1 MSKVDLA
8 GRTAIVTGAGGGL
21 GRTYAIDLAKHGAK
35 VIVNDLG
42 SSREGD
48 GKDTQPAQKVVEEI
62 IALGGKA
69 VANFDSVVTG
79 ADKIIKTALD
89 NFGTVDILVNNAGFV
104 RDMAFVKINDE
115 AWDSV
120 VDVHLKGAFACIRAA
135 WPVMREKQYGRIVN
149 ISSGSGLFGNFGQA
163 SYAAAKIAVVGLANV
178 LKIEGAK
185 NNIFINVVAPVAG
198 TRLNKEVIPPEI
210 FQKSKPELV
219 AAMVTYLCSEQC
231 KENGSIFN
239 AGVGYF
245 SRSAIMTGS
254 GWYGGSNAT
263 AEDVMQN
270 FDQIK
275 SLEKLKYYNKID
287 EQLMELFKG

>member
-1 MSKVDLA
+1 MSKVDLT
-8 GRTAIVTGAGGGL
+8 GRVAIVTGAGGGL
-21 GRTYAIDLAKHGAK
+21 GRAYAIDLAKHGAK
-35 VIVNDLG
+35 VVVNDLG
-42 SSREGD
+42 SSREGSGQD
-48 GKDTQPAQKVVEEI
+48 AQPAQKVVDEI
-62 IALGGKA
+62 VSMGGEA
-69 VANFDSVVTG
+69 VANFESVVTG

-89 NFGTVDILVNNAGFV
+89 AFGTVDILVNNAGFV
-104 RDMAFVKINDE
+104 RDMAFTKINDE

-163 SYAAAKIAVVGLANV
+163 SYGAAKIAVVGLANV

-219 AAMVTYLCSEQC
+219 AAMVTFLCSEQC
-231 KENGSIFN
+231 RENGSIFN
-239 AGVGYF
+239 AGVGHF
-245 SRSAIMTGS
+245 SRSAIMTGA

-275 SLEKLKYYNKID
+275 SLDKLKYYNKID